1 MSYYSILGAV
11 LWSYMTLWFVA
22 SLIKKR
28 NDLADVAWGLGFILL
43 AWTSFWL
50 SDGSGTRGILA
61 GTLVSIWG
69 LRLAWHIY
77 ARHRGKLE
85 DFRYMAW
92 RREWGKWF
100 NVRSYLQVYLLQGA
114 LLFLIALP
122 LLMINRTP
130 GIALD
135 VLSGVGVCV
144 WLFGFIFESALSTT
158 CEVPRDSQNRGKILQ
173 TGLWRYTR
181 HPNYFGEIVQWWGI
195 WIMAIGVPGGW
206 FGIVGPSYYY
216 CTYPEKFWNSNVGKE
231 DDSES

>member
-92 RREWGKWF
+92 RREWG
-100 NVRSYLQVYLLQGA
+100 SG
-114 LLFLIALP
+114 
-122 LLMINRTP
+122 LM
-130 GIALD
+130 
-135 VLSGVGVCV
+135 
-144 WLFGFIFESALSTT
+144 SA
-158 CEVPRDSQNRGKILQ
+158 
-173 TGLWRYTR
+173 
-181 HPNYFGEIVQWWGI
+181 H
-195 WIMAIGVPGGW
+195 
-206 FGIVGPSYYY
+206 
-216 CTYPEKFWNSNVGKE
+216 TYKSISFRARFCF
-231 DDSES
+231 